1 MKSNGRGYL
10 AKAGR
15 DIVKEKRCDMEHR
28 VKVTVLDKSYF
39 RNYKHKIA
47 QTPTAGNVLVIMWAM
62 NLCFIEMMSEM
73 ITGIWEQV
81 LW

>member
-28 VKVTVLDKSYF
+28 VKVTVLDKKLF
-39 RNYKHKIA
+39 
-47 QTPTAGNVLVIMWAM
+47 
-62 NLCFIEMMSEM
+62 FIEMMSEM